1 MTATSWPPRSS
12 AVASSLPTRPHP
24 TTTTCTMA
32 SRLWERLRIVVVVI
46 GVAPLAV
53 LALFSSDRSAVAC

>member
-1 MTATSWPPRSS
+1 
-12 AVASSLPTRPHP
+12 
-24 TTTTCTMA
+24 MA